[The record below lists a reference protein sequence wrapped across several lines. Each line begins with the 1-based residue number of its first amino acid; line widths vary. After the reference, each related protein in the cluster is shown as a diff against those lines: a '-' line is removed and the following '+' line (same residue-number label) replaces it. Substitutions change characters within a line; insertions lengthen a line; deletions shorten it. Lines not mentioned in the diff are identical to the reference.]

1 MNRKDTEEMHDS
13 ITDVPGIKV
22 GHAQDAEAATGC
34 TVILFEDGAVTGADV
49 RGGGPGTRETDA
61 LNPVNFVNEAH
72 AVYLGGGSAY
82 GLEGASGVMQYLE
95 ERNKGLDVG
104 VGVVPIVPGA
114 VLFDLPVAR
123 SDVRPDK
130 AMGYRACINAVSPN
144 VEMGN
149 VGAGTGATVGKPAG
163 IDYMMKGGLGTAS
176 CVTRNLIIGVLVA
189 VNCFGDIIDP
199 AAGSRIAGAL
209 AEDKKSFADS
219 VRVLAKAH
227 QEGSPVFS
235 GNTTLGMIAT
245 NAKLTKAQATKVAQ
259 MAHDG
264 FARTINP
271 IHTMYD
277 GDTVFCAATGEVDT
291 DLTTVGSLAAEVT
304 ARAVIRAVK
313 AAESAYGIPGY
324 REILERRKG

>member
-1 MNRKDTEEMHDS
+1 MHDS
-13 ITDVPGIKV
+13 ITDVQGVSV
-22 GHAQDAEAATGC
+22 GHSQNAEAATGC

-61 LNPVNFVNEAH
+61 LNPINFVNEAH
-72 AVYLGGGSAY
+72 GIYLGGGSAY
-82 GLEGASGVMQYLE
+82 GLEGAAGVMEYLE
-95 ERNKGLDVG
+95 ERKKGLDVG

-123 SDVRPDK
+123 SDIRPDK

-163 IDYMMKGGLGTAS
+163 ADYMMKGGLGTAS
-176 CVTRNLIIGVLVA
+176 FITGNLIIGALVA

-199 AAGSRIAGAL
+199 VTGMQIAGTL
-209 AEDKKSFADS
+209 AEDKRSFAGS
-219 VRVLAKAH
+219 VRVLSKAH

-235 GNTTLGMIAT
+235 GNTTLGVVAT
-245 NAKLTKAQATKVAQ
+245 NARLTKAQATKVAQ

-277 GDTVFCAATGEVDT
+277 GDTIFCAATGEVET

-304 ARAVIRAVK
+304 ARAVVRAVM
-313 AAESAYGIPGY
+313 AADSAYGIPGY
-324 REILERRKG
+324 REILGR